1 MFVLQ
6 EGYSISEN
14 GRDFLGAVTRILILF
29 YLKTETFSSFSKWRR
44 KIMNRVHSWIIFAFH
59 LGRKRISDRKF
70 YHLWWEHAH
79 LVESKSAICS
89 LAITLDPTPGRNRFQ
104 KPPFTSIHTSK
115 AKRPRFQKSA
125 PWRAFVK
132 RSVVSVLELT
142 GYARTVGKQ
151 GGKKISSSDKYKDIP
166 GSCLMRLLLI
176 LCTSVYKIATVFNF
190 FAPLAFVW
198 TEVKYKL
205 SHVCCPLGNQL

>member
-1 MFVLQ
+1 MFLLR

-29 YLKTETFSSFSKWRR
+29 YLKTETFSSFSKWRK
-44 KIMNRVHSWIIFAFH
+44 KIINRVHPWIIFAFP
-59 LGRKRISDRKF
+59 LGRKRKSDRKF
-70 YHLWWEHAH
+70 HHLWWEHAH

-115 AKRPRFQKSA
+115 AKRPHFQKSA

-142 GYARTVGKQ
+142 GYPRTEGKQ

-176 LCTSVYKIATVFNF
+176 LCTSVYTLGHI
-190 FAPLAFVW
+190 
-198 TEVKYKL
+198 
-205 SHVCCPLGNQL
+205 CCPLGNQL